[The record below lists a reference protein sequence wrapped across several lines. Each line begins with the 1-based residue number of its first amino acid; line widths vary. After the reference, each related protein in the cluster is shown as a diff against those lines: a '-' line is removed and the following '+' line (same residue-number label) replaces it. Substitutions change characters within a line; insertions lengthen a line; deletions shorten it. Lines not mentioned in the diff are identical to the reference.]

1 MVFPRRSHI
10 ALLERNQ
17 TERIGRKLFEF
28 VLGMSVLQE
37 FQSLSDVGDTLH
49 SPGLSAVANL
59 PTSEEVQ
66 FENSLFIRRLP
77 VGTGLKRMMRI

>member
-1 MVFPRRSHI
+1 M
-10 ALLERNQ
+10 ERNQ

-77 VGTGLKRMMRI
+77 VGTGLKRIGGRMMRIET